1 MRPLFTQQIWRIQ
14 MEQTSITNYTLAA
27 CAVFTTI
34 FALIT
39 LANTIHRD
47 SNDDYSE
54 VHKLISDDKAG
65 AQLRHHP
72 INSPLNEM
80 LIRKWIDSKIARYY
94 SPFGNIVTSVVIFL
108 SAAFL
113 IPILFLTIFCLFY
126 AQYTLFLIFLTLI
139 VTLILVITIVLNSP
153 SFSTKVTI
161 ERRIYM
167 DYLSNLGIKQQN
179 PIQRLIP
186 MFSRKHPASLYWD
199 YLHLQSTIELLKE
212 MRTFTKKQSL
222 NDEWINKQ
230 IVESQK
236 ELDSKLDLLRTKH
249 PEAFCALMFISSQE
263 DLIDKPHQV
272 THTPNTRKHKI
283 NKK

>member
-1 MRPLFTQQIWRIQ
+1 

-126 AQYTLFLIFLTLI
+126 AQYTLFLIFLTII

-263 DLIDKPHQV
+263 DLIDKPYQV
-272 THTPNTRKHKI
+272 AHTPNTRKHKI

>member
-212 MRTFTKKQSL
+212 MRTFTKNSPWMT
-222 NDEWINKQ
+222 NGSINK
-230 IVESQK
+230 
-236 ELDSKLDLLRTKH
+236 L
-249 PEAFCALMFISSQE
+249 
-263 DLIDKPHQV
+263 
-272 THTPNTRKHKI
+272 
-283 NKK
+283 